1 MLKNISSKEQLEKKI
16 IELQN
21 IRKRCADESYL
32 SVGMLANFAMRDFLD
47 WHIKDLL
54 DILKKL

>member
-1 MLKNISSKEQLEKKI
+1 MENTAKEKLEKKI

-21 IRKRCADESYL
+21 IRKRCAEQNYF

-47 WHIKDLL
+47 WHIKDMIE
-54 DILKKL
+54 ILKKLN